1 MLNTP
6 GYCYNVDNQ
15 RFLQTK
21 RELGDAANYCSVL
34 TGLLRSFI
42 IYYNDYSFQQ
52 RGGCLILHVFIFY
65 LQETQDTKDLE
76 DCGQFLLQAIGTSPT
91 LRGEIDRTDNGTAI
105 DQAISIGR
113 HMSLIWYS
121 QERHLQSF
129 SQTVWLASKLFV
141 PSLLFIPFL

>member
-1 MLNTP
+1 M
-6 GYCYNVDNQ
+6 
-15 RFLQTK
+15 
-21 RELGDAANYCSVL
+21 
-34 TGLLRSFI
+34 
-42 IYYNDYSFQQ
+42 
-52 RGGCLILHVFIFY
+52 HVFIFY
-65 LQETQDTKDLE
+65 LQETQDTQDLE

-91 LRGEIDRTDNGTAI
+91 LRGEIDRTDNGTAF
-105 DQAISIGR
+105 DRAISIGR